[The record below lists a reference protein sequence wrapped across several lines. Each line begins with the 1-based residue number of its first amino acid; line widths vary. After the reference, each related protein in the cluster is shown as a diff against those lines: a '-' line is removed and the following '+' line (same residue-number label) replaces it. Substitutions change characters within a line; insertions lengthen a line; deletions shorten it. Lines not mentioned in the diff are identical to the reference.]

1 METNVYWLKLIC
13 CVFSNVSFL
22 EVSKITG
29 KIQMEPRPAKNGNT
43 YVDIVYIKWK
53 FTPTNMKMKFENLF
67 NGDRSLGLLYN

>member
-1 METNVYWLKLIC
+1 
-13 CVFSNVSFL
+13 
-22 EVSKITG
+22 
-29 KIQMEPRPAKNGNT
+29 MEPRPAKNGNT